1 MPPLLIFSFCSLLLD
16 SFLDLESASAVLN
29 SRIPLVRSEQGYQKK
44 RAYQG
49 DLGSPLSKMTLSP
62 IILTSTDPL
71 ALSESDL
78 IAFERALTGQIHV
91 ILVIL
96 LLVK

>member
-1 MPPLLIFSFCSLLLD
+1 MQCST
-16 SFLDLESASAVLN
+16 
-29 SRIPLVRSEQGYQKK
+29 RGYHWCVVNKVIRKK

-49 DLGSPLSKMTLSP
+49 DLGSPSSKMTLSP

-78 IAFERALTGQIHV
+78 IAFERALTGLTGQIHV

>member
-49 DLGSPLSKMTLSP
+49 DLGSPLSKTSVRARGFATVKAYHRQWLRLIIDNCLSTL
-62 IILTSTDPL
+62 
-71 ALSESDL
+71 
-78 IAFERALTGQIHV
+78 
-91 ILVIL
+91 
-96 LLVK
+96 

>member
-49 DLGSPLSKMTLSP
+49 DLGSPSSKMTLSP

-78 IAFERALTGQIHV
+78 IAFERALGQIHV

>member
-1 MPPLLIFSFCSLLLD
+1 
-16 SFLDLESASAVLN
+16 
-29 SRIPLVRSEQGYQKK
+29 
-44 RAYQG
+44 
-49 DLGSPLSKMTLSP
+49 MTLSP

>member
-1 MPPLLIFSFCSLLLD
+1 MQCST
-16 SFLDLESASAVLN
+16 
-29 SRIPLVRSEQGYQKK
+29 RGYHWCVVNKVIRKK

-49 DLGSPLSKMTLSP
+49 DLGSPSSKMTLSP

-78 IAFERALTGQIHV
+78 IAFERALGQIHV